1 MNSIRIFN
9 QRVGYMVAAAAILL
23 SAILPSLVLAEQV
36 TERSIALSNSS
47 KAMTGVTYEVKFT
60 PDANAGAFV
69 IDFCDESPIL
79 GEDCTTPTGFDASTV
94 TTSTVGFTRT
104 VVDANTIRLVGT
116 MTADTEVA
124 VELAG
129 ITNPTDAGSI
139 YARVVTYED
148 DTDAAGYTSTN
159 PDVVGA
165 HIDEG
170 GFAIAITDTVGVSG
184 AVLETMTFCV
194 AKIAITADCANA
206 AANPPVLPLGET
218 VAGTD
223 IVALT
228 PGVVS
233 TGSLYTQISTNA
245 AHGATIRLKSNVA
258 CGGLKRMGVA
268 TCDIAPA
275 LTNGVSDTTAA
286 FGVKTATAAATSGVT
301 SATGTLQPV
310 DGSGYNNATYALN
323 YVGTNLTGVT
333 STYGDPFL
341 DTDGAPANNQNM
353 ELTFAASATNDTP
366 AGLYSADISMIA
378 TGKF

>member
-1 MNSIRIFN
+1 MNSIKVFN
-9 QRVGYMVAAAAILL
+9 QRVGYMIAAGAILL
-23 SAILPSLVLAEQV
+23 SAIVPSLVMAETV

-60 PDANAGAFV
+60 PDTNAGAFV

-79 GEDCTTPTGFDASTV
+79 GEDCTTPVGFSASSV
-94 TTSTVGFTRT
+94 TTSTPGFTRT
-104 VVDANTIRLVGT
+104 VVDANTTRLVGS
-116 MTADTEVA
+116 MTAATEVT

-129 ITNPTDAGSI
+129 ITNPADAGSI
-139 YARVVTYED
+139 YARVTTYLD
-148 DTDAAGYTSTN
+148 DTTAQAEYVNAT
-159 PDVVGA
+159 DVGEY
-165 HIDEG
+165 IDEG

-194 AKIAITADCANA
+194 AKIAITGDCANA
-206 AANPPVLPLGET
+206 AANPPTLKLGET

-223 IVALT
+223 VVALT

-245 AHGATIRLKSNVA
+245 AHGATVRLKSSVA

-268 TCDIAPA
+268 TCDILPA
-275 LTNGVSDTTAA
+275 LTGGVTGTSAK
-286 FGVKTATAAATSGVT
+286 FGVKTATATGT
-301 SATGTLQPV
+301 DGNATGTLQPV
-310 DGSGYNNATYALN
+310 DLSGYNNTTYALN
-323 YVGTNLTGVT
+323 YLANNSTGVT
-333 STYGDPFL
+333 SPYGDPFL

-353 ELTFAASATNDTP
+353 QLTFAASATNDTP